1 MCIRDRG
8 TSSSLSTNNVDVIG
22 NAIVSV
28 TGTSSTVTL
37 GSVVSKVSVSLTGNA
52 VTSAVNSIVPSTGS
66 TLSVTGTSSS
76 LSAGTVVPKIAP
88 TILSNS
94 LTSSVGPADQTFV
107 ITVVN
112 TGSGNVFYVDGVSK
126 PALALVKGKTY
137 TFDQSNNTNSNH
149 PLRFKDGDGNT
160 YSNGV
165 VVTGIPG
172 QAGAKVEFT
181 VPSDAPSSLRYYCTV
196 HGNAMGNTITV
207 SALITVIGT
216 ANVVAQGNIANASV
230 GTVTSVV
237 RPNITGQSLTTSVNS
252 VNITLSP
259 VAAVTGEL
267 IPITVNPLS
276 VFTWS
281 KVDDTTTGGSSWTE
295 IDSTTGAGGSSWQEV
310 A

>member
-1 MCIRDRG
+1 MSC
-8 TSSSLSTNNVDVIG
+8 
-22 NAIVSV
+22 
-28 TGTSSTVTL
+28 
-37 GSVVSKVSVSLTGNA
+37 
-52 VTSAVNSIVPSTGS
+52 
-66 TLSVTGTSSS
+66 
-76 LSAGTVVPKIAP
+76 
-88 TILSNS
+88 
-94 LTSSVGPADQTFV
+94 
-107 ITVVN
+107 
-112 TGSGNVFYVDGVSK
+112 
-126 PALALVKGKTY
+126 
-137 TFDQSNNTNSNH
+137 NH

-165 VVTGIPG
+165 VVTGTPG
-172 QAGAKVEFT
+172 QAGAKAEFT

-216 ANVVAQGNIANASV
+216 ANVVAQGNTANASV

-237 RPNITGQSLTTSVNS
+237 KPNITGLSLSTNVNG

-259 VAAVTGEL
+259 VVEVTGEN
-267 IPITVNPLS
+267 IPLTVNPLS